1 MRRGL
6 LWLAVVD
13 LARMWLRSGMAALT
27 MAAAIY
33 VIALFARQ
41 IDLRQAEVL
50 AGYEK
55 IGAATFV
62 AELSGV
68 PDSDIDTLGE
78 AIRSLGSV
86 SSVAWPYSGVELGI
100 AAEVS
105 FQVFGN
111 AQQQEYL
118 GARTSALGVDP
129 RFDLARD
136 YYVHF
141 GDTRPRAR
149 RSILGIPLL
158 MADGAARPPRKDAIL
173 VASGIANYIGVRPD
187 AEASVE
193 LIYDDVTPPIARRF
207 EGLRLAGTFDAAGP
221 DQGRFD
227 PFWRLVAR
235 GREVL
240 TVRRPDAAEGVTT
253 SLPTVLSADVIRE
266 FLTFVTAELSARGV
280 TPPRAITRS
289 QLVVRARSIGQVS
302 AAEAEVQSLLRVR
315 GLSERCNGTDS
326 RSFCLQLPERNN
338 FQTALLEQNKVGA
351 GGAFFV
357 TLLLALVAVGTA
369 GFQVQ
374 TILRRWREV
383 GILQAVGFSPRQ
395 ILLLCQFQLSF
406 VLVAG
411 IALATILTV
420 FLPSALGASPRS
432 LVWAA
437 GLTAITAWLA
447 ALPPLLWPLTRPPA
461 EIIRESV

>member
-1 MRRGL
+1 
-6 LWLAVVD
+6 
-13 LARMWLRSGMAALT
+13 MWLRSGMAALA

-33 VIALFARQ
+33 AISLFARE
-41 IDLRQAEVL
+41 IDLRRAEVL

-62 AELSGV
+62 AELAGV
-68 PDSDIDTLGE
+68 PDSDIDTIGE

-86 SSVAWPYSGVELGI
+86 SSVAAPYSGIDLGI

-105 FQVFGN
+105 FQVFAN
-111 AQQQEYL
+111 EQQQEYL
-118 GARTSALGVDP
+118 GARTSALGVDQN
-129 RFDLARD
+129 FDLGRD
-136 YYVHF
+136 YHVHF
-141 GDTRPRAR
+141 GNAGPRAS

-158 MADGAARPPRKDAIL
+158 TADGAGPPPRKDEIL
-173 VASGIANYIGVRPD
+173 VASEIANYIGVRPG

-193 LIYDDVTPPIARRF
+193 LNYGDITPPISRRF

-315 GLSERCNGTDS
+315 GLPERCNGTDS

-338 FQTALLEQNKVGA
+338 FQTALVEQNKVGT

-357 TLLLALVAVGTA
+357 TLLLAVVAVGTA

-374 TILRRWREV
+374 TILRRWREI

-395 ILLLCQFQLSF
+395 ILLLCEFQLSL
-406 VLVAG
+406 VLISG
-411 IALATILTV
+411 IALAALLTV
-420 FLPSALGASPRS
+420 LLSSAVGASPRS

-437 GLTAITAWLA
+437 GLTAVTAGLA
-447 ALPPLLWPLTRPPA
+447 ALPPLLWPLMRPPA